1 MFFISLRICLFIS
14 SNICLF
20 ISSGICLFL
29 SSRVCAIISSRICLF
44 VYFFRYMFIYLHCF
58 TSTGKALR
66 QNITTAYS
74 DYTYKLSGINRP
86 SPRLISQLLF
96 AKDVNF
102 TYTPNQRNLT
112 AMSAF
117 FGKLLSRI
125 ERCVNTSL
133 I

>member
-1 MFFISLRICLFIS
+1 MFNYLITVMFIYLFKYM
-14 SNICLF
+14 F
-20 ISSGICLFL
+20 IDFFTYMFIFIFTFMCN
-29 SSRVCAIISSRICLF
+29 
-44 VYFFRYMFIYLHCF
+44 YFFAYMFIYLHCF

-125 ERCVNTSL
+125 ESSVNTSL